1 MSISSVL
8 ASSQPVSQSVA
19 SSLVAGS
26 TTASSSGTASGNIS
40 GQTMTESDFLT
51 LLVTQL
57 QNQNPSQPVSNNQL
71 AQEIAGFTT
80 ANGMTQADGI
90 LQQISN
96 QISQLGTAAAT
107 STSGSSTSGQAATT
121 VA

>member
-26 TTASSSGTASGNIS
+26 STASSSGTASGNIS

-80 ANGMTQADGI
+80 ANGMTQADSI
-90 LQQISN
+90 LQQISG
-96 QISQLGTAAAT
+96 QISQLGTTAAT
-107 STSGSSTSGQAATT
+107 TSGSSTSGQTATT
-121 VA
+121 LA